1 MYEYQIIKLW
11 LLLTYLAVV
20 SQNGPYNSTVSL
32 KREPGGVY
40 STVYNSNYRMEQKEA
55 LAGVW

>member
-1 MYEYQIIKLW
+1 MSVSREKL
-11 LLLTYLAVV
+11 
-20 SQNGPYNSTVSL
+20 
-32 KREPGGVY
+32 GVCSVH